1 MKNTTA
7 SANLSS
13 PTNLSARE
21 ELITSSLPL
30 VRSIALRLR
39 QAYGFP
45 SPLEDLIA
53 VGVTGLVEAADRFDS
68 SRSVAF
74 TTFAFLRIRGAIFD
88 LHRHDPGNAIHYQ
101 QLRKV
106 VTPPNVPQDD
116 QPEQV
121 LRLAQRPDTSIDI
134 DPASTP
140 ALPAPSFREIGPIAF
155 VPFDKL
161 DAMTDESALDAD
173 DEIDRKRRAE
183 RVRVALATLP
193 PRERRI
199 VEMHYYGDKTFSEIG
214 AEIGISGP
222 RAFRIHQ
229 RGLQMLRQALVG
241 GEPANDNADGS
252 VAQGEEENEG
262 EDVAPITP
270 RRRSVNGGKK

>member
-7 SANLSS
+7 VANLPS
-13 PTNLSARE
+13 PTNQSARE
-21 ELITSSLPL
+21 VLIASSLPL

-45 SPLEDLIA
+45 SPLEDLVA

-68 SRSVAF
+68 SRGVAF

-101 QLRKV
+101 QQRKV
-106 VTPPNVPQDD
+106 VTQPNI
-116 QPEQV
+116 PESEQSEHV
-121 LRLAQRPDTSIDI
+121 LRPAALPESSVDI
-134 DPASTP
+134 GPAPTP
-140 ALPAPSFREIGPIAF
+140 VPPAPSFREIGPIAF

-161 DAMTDESALDAD
+161 DAMTDESVPDAD
-173 DEIDRKRRAE
+173 DEIDRRRRAE
-183 RVRVALATLP
+183 RVRVALAALP

-199 VEMHYYGDKTFSEIG
+199 VEMHYYADKTFSEIG

-229 RGLQMLRQALVG
+229 RGLRMLHQALVA

-252 VAQGEEENEG
+252 VAGGEDENEG
-262 EDVAPITP
+262 VAPIAL
-270 RRRSVNGGKK
+270 RRRSVNGGK

>member
-1 MKNTTA
+1 MKTTTA
-7 SANLSS
+7 PANPPS
-13 PTNLSARE
+13 PPNLAARE
-21 ELITSSLPL
+21 ELIANSLPL

-101 QLRKV
+101 LSRKV
-106 VTPPNVPQDD
+106 VARPNALQDGER
-116 QPEQV
+116 PEQV
-121 LRLAQRPDTSIDI
+121 LRLAPSADT
-134 DPASTP
+134 PVEVEPTSTP
-140 ALPAPSFREIGPIAF
+140 TSSRPSFREIGPIAF
-155 VPFDKL
+155 VPFQTL
-161 DAMTDESALDAD
+161 DAMSDESALDAD
-173 DEIDRKRRAE
+173 DEIDRKRRGE

-193 PRERRI
+193 LRERRI
-199 VEMHYYGDKTFSEIG
+199 LEMHYYADKTFAEIG
-214 AEIGISGP
+214 AEIGVSGP

-241 GEPANDNADGS
+241 GAPANDNADGS
-252 VAQGEEENEG
+252 ATDIEENE
-262 EDVAPITP
+262 EVAPVTL
-270 RRRSVNGGKK
+270 RRRAANGGK